1 MASSR
6 SSDRVRTWEQ
16 IEGDFLQSCRIL
28 SLERRAWEDTAMWYH
43 IGMNRTWGAGKVCLF
58 ADWKW
63 EDASRFIGKGKEDF
77 LFVWFWF
84 FICIF
89 FSYDVGQLVS
99 VTYLW
104 WCMALKYSLFYV
116 VNLDSFSCI
125 CCETLFH
132 TGQCIQRQFF
142 KKFISTIYWM
152 AYLIFFLKHP
162 ETCVFRPLC
171 WERNL
176 CILWGW
182 NVFLTMKH
190 EPG

>member
-1 MASSR
+1 MRGYSHVVSHR
-6 SSDRVRTWEQ
+6 DEQ
-16 IEGDFLQSCRIL
+16 DLGRRKSLFVCWLEMRGCLQIHR
-28 SLERRAWEDTAMWYH
+28 
-43 IGMNRTWGAGKVCLF
+43 K
-58 ADWKW
+58 
-63 EDASRFIGKGKEDF
+63 GKGGF
-77 LFVWFWF
+77 SVCMVLGF